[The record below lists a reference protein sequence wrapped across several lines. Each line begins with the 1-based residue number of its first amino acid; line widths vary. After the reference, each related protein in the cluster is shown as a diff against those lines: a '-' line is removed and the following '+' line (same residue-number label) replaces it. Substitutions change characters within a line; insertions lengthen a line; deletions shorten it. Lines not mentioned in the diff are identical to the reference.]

1 MSRIRG
7 VLVIDY
13 HVENDFGSHQ
23 DLFPVLLSRKMD
35 AVSFFS
41 PNQNRFWMHIYIA
54 HTLYT

>member
-13 HVENDFGSHQ
+13 HAENDFGSYQ

-41 PNQNRFWMHIYIA
+41 NQNRFWMHIYIA